1 MSRRKGRRARSFPSR
16 AGAAPRADLG
26 PVAVS
31 LAVSS
36 VPRRGGRNSEMSSSQ
51 AEGAGGILAELQD
64 CHRRAFRSAWDLDVG
79 TLSVSVDWHAQ
90 FDALESLWVFLL
102 DLVDV
107 GYGEWS
113 LHDGRGALI
122 IEAEVFGP
130 DVQLEF
136 ASEQGEPRFK
146 GQRLPRRALVRVRA
160 MVEQG
165 VGLIR
170 HVLRELSEVDA
181 DFGQGDAV
189 GPFEQDLQEI
199 VASVSGLPL
208 EFRAKKADSSGGTG
222 STEQEVL

>member
-1 MSRRKGRRARSFPSR
+1 
-16 AGAAPRADLG
+16 
-26 PVAVS
+26 
-31 LAVSS
+31 
-36 VPRRGGRNSEMSSSQ
+36 MSSSQ
-51 AEGAGGILAELQD
+51 EEGFGGILAELQG
-64 CHRRAFRSAWDLDVG
+64 CHRRVFRSTWNLDIG
-79 TLSVSVDWHAQ
+79 TLSVAVDWHAQ

-113 LHDGRGALI
+113 LHDGRGALVV
-122 IEAEVFGP
+122 EAQVFGP
-130 DVQLEF
+130 DIQLEF

-170 HVLRELSEVDA
+170 HVLRELSEVDT
-181 DFGQGDAV
+181 DFGQSDAV
-189 GPFEQDLQEI
+189 GLFEQDLQEI
-199 VASVSGLPL
+199 VASVSDLPL

-222 STEQEVL
+222 SIEQEVL